1 MDGILELRE
10 FVPEPKYVET
20 NELDRPQELREAPAK
35 VRPHHQG
42 DPVQRP
48 EHHLV
53 LRLDVHQTRQLKSRR
68 RHARIQ
74 RRNEQHTAVG
84 AARAKNSRLEQAS
97 VRGLGQSP
105 RQLNSR
111 QAHRKRHETK
121 SRAAE
126 RGQIARLLLPKEPQ
140 CGQHHLF
147 VCACRPDLHR

>member
-20 NELDRPQELREAPAK
+20 NELDRKNSAK
-35 VRPHHQG
+35 HQ
-42 DPVQRP
+42 QKY
-48 EHHLV
+48 
-53 LRLDVHQTRQLKSRR
+53 VHITKEILYKDQSIISFYGWMYIKRVNSR
-68 RHARIQ
+68 AGVGTLAFNGEMNNI
-74 RRNEQHTAVG
+74 QHTAVG

-121 SRAAE
+121 STSSAT
-126 RGQIARLLLPKEPQ
+126 
-140 CGQHHLF
+140 
-147 VCACRPDLHR
+147 